1 MLKDGEVG
9 MTGRNVV
16 TTKTIREILLGLSDQ
31 ELIECLP
38 YIRDEN
44 GEKVNLIELKH
55 ALRER
60 RDETT

>member
-1 MLKDGEVG
+1 
-9 MTGRNVV
+9 MTGGNVV

-55 ALRER
+55 ALKER
-60 RDETT
+60 RDKTT

>member
-1 MLKDGEVG
+1 
-9 MTGRNVV
+9 MTYNQRPL
-16 TTKTIREILLGLSDQ
+16 TIREILLGLSDQ